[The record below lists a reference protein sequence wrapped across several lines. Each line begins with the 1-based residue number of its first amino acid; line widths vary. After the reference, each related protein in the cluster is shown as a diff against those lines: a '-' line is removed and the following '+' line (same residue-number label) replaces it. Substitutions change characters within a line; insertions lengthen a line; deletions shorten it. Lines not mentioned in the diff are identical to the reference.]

1 MYARRARE
9 NWDVQAA
16 PPATG
21 GDRASQVSLSRG
33 LDGQLQAHRGDES
46 AAVWVCRS
54 FPWSEPTR
62 FISLR
67 DEDEKEFALVR
78 NPNELDPA
86 SRRELEQALAQAGFV
101 LEITRVISVEEEVEI
116 RSWVVDTA
124 QGRRHFQTRRDDWP
138 WEVPGGGLLIRDV
151 AGDLFLVAKPSN
163 LDAQS
168 RDALWAFID

>member
-1 MYARRARE
+1 MHARSARQYGS
-9 NWDVQAA
+9 V
-16 PPATG
+16 PATELCEPMP
-21 GDRASQVSLSRG
+21 RKQRLSLSRG
-33 LDGQLQAHRGDES
+33 IDGQLWAHRDGETR
-46 AAVWVCRS
+46 AVWVCRS

-78 NPNELDPA
+78 NPGDLDAA

-101 LEITRVISVEEEVEI
+101 LEITRVLSAEEEVEI
-116 RSWVVDTA
+116 RSWIVDTV
-124 QGRRHFQTRRDDWP
+124 QGHRRFQTRRDDWP

-151 AGDLFLVAKPSN
+151 GGDLFLVPKPEN

-168 RDALWAFID
+168 RKALWAFID